1 MGTMTSLFTGLIS
14 LIFSFVVFGHADA
27 GPFDSPGATKALV
40 CSACHG
46 FGGNSPGD
54 TVPILAGMEPAYFK
68 KAIKDYAEGR
78 RPSPEME
85 PFAKMV
91 LQSGLDEIASYFA
104 EQKRRSTRIKLDPAA
119 VSRGKTLSL
128 ICAVCHGPQGKGD
141 PEKLIPNLR
150 GQPPGYL
157 VNQMFLFKQDK
168 RNPADQTL
176 IALKGL
182 MKLIPEKTF
191 ADLAAYYS
199 SLK

>member
-1 MGTMTSLFTGLIS
+1 MRNMIHLFTGCASLFLIIAWGS
-14 LIFSFVVFGHADA
+14 ANA
-27 GPFDSPGATKALV
+27 GPLDSPGATKALV
-40 CSACHG
+40 CSGCHG
-46 FGGNSPGD
+46 FGGNSRGD
-54 TVPILAGMEPAYFK
+54 MMPILAGMSPGYFK
-68 KAIKDYAEGR
+68 KAIQEYAEGK

-85 PFAKMV
+85 PYAKMT
-91 LQSGLDEIASYFA
+91 LQLGLDDIAQYFA
-104 EQKRRSTRIKLDPAA
+104 GQKRQATPIKADPNT
-119 VSRGKTLSL
+119 VSRGKIASL
-128 ICAVCHGPQGKGD
+128 ICAVCHGPEGKGD